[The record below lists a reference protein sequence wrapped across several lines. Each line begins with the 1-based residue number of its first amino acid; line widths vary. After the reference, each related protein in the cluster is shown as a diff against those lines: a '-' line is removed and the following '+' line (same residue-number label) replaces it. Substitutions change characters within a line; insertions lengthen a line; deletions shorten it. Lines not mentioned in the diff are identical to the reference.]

1 MINYTSAL
9 WGEPEQVI
17 EVCCGFSST
26 VEDNVSKVDIYE
38 VDIYE
43 VLSRNPVLYFIGC
56 K

>member
-26 VEDNVSKVDIYE
+26 VEDYVSK

-43 VLSRNPVLYFIGC
+43 VLSRNPVLYFIAC